1 MKQRLVALDVLRG
14 LTVGGMIL
22 VNTPGSWR
30 HVYAPLRHAAWNGM
44 TPTDLVFPFF
54 LFMMGVSA
62 CYSLR
67 KFDYRLDRALLAKI
81 LRRTLLIFLIG
92 IGLNA
97 FGSIL
102 GSLRTALQEPDADL
116 GAQLLDAMAHV
127 RISGVLQR
135 LAICY
140 GIGSLIL
147 CTVRHRLLPA
157 LIAGLL
163 AGYYLLLQL
172 GDGFVQGPESLLAR
186 VDAFCLGAHGYKAA
200 GPDPEGV
207 LSTIPS
213 VAHLLIGF
221 CIGRI
226 CTERTEL
233 SDRLV
238 RLFLYGSL
246 LLMGG
251 LLFQY
256 LCPLNKK
263 IWSPTFALAACG
275 LATLLLAILIRTI
288 DQTGRFRHTWPL
300 EVFGM
305 NPLFCYIFSQLFSVA
320 IVRMPLRSMP
330 LYDRLYAALAGWL
343 SEGPFASLLCAL
355 IVTGVVWLA
364 GLFLYRRKICIRI

>member
-102 GSLRTALQEPDADL
+102 ASLRTALQEPDADL

-186 VDAFCLGAHGYKAA
+186 VDAFCLGTHGYKAA

>member
-67 KFDYRLDRALLAKI
+67 KFDYRLDWALLAKI

-102 GSLRTALQEPDADL
+102 ASLRTALQEPDADL

>member
-102 GSLRTALQEPDADL
+102 ASLRTALQEPDADL

-186 VDAFCLGAHGYKAA
+186 VDAFCLGAHSYKAA

>member
-102 GSLRTALQEPDADL
+102 ASLRTALQEPDAAL

-186 VDAFCLGAHGYKAA
+186 VDAFCLGAHSYKAA